1 MKENANAEA
10 VYFYTT
16 QLLGSSKSSGLSDL
30 EESLVEECRADSAGS
45 CLKLL
50 CRLRERGLQVADEVL
65 AGNCV
70 WDKRKIKLG
79 DLILPDGKSV
89 AEVCE
94 GTGALQVA
102 GGAKVLAVREGDK
115 YRVVSGI
122 DAVKALVCERGAGMD
137 TEIEAYVAECDGE
150 PRAEDACSAPA
161 TEEQSVAV
169 KQSWVNVY
177 IKEPGELSNLQVDRY
192 VKIVVESDNL
202 GFIASLEEELMH
214 KFESAQNTGIKVTR
228 PKKKKTNSAGGI
240 AVTYRLVIKIDII
253 ERYSYYYENVRY
265 IVDDLHD
272 IFEKIER
279 SIYSYS
285 KKYRIEVI
293 YLEELKSEDVKKSF
307 AKKIRKILTDYYNYS
322 NLLSA

>member
-16 QLLGSSKSSGLSDL
+16 QLLSSSKSSGLSDL

-122 DAVKALVCERGAGMD
+122 DAVKALVCERGADMD

-150 PRAEDACSAPA
+150 PGAEDACSAPA
-161 TEEQSVAV
+161 AT
-169 KQSWVNVY
+169 
-177 IKEPGELSNLQVDRY
+177 ELSVTVKRRSRNESTVDIRLGLDKSSNLIVTISHYDEYLIRSIEADIRRMFDEY
-192 VKIVVESDNL
+192 VMYDNYKDL
-202 GFIASLEEELMH
+202 DKNF
-214 KFESAQNTGIKVTR
+214 Q
-228 PKKKKTNSAGGI
+228 KKKK
-240 AVTYRLVIKIDII
+240 
-253 ERYSYYYENVRY
+253 
-265 IVDDLHD
+265 
-272 IFEKIER
+272 
-279 SIYSYS
+279 IY
-285 KKYRIEVI
+285 V
-293 YLEELKSEDVKKSF
+293 
-307 AKKIRKILTDYYNYS
+307 
-322 NLLSA
+322 